1 MGYKVTFLGKALA
14 VLVLC
19 TLGYGLLQ
27 AMRPGNTPE
36 TNGVKGGEGPAA
48 PSLANTVNTSPP
60 GTPAGEVMPP
70 PEPNESGLRPLS
82 DEAASVTVSVISPA
96 ASAPASVSEPAAVLS
111 PVNDTKTMD
120 GACDQFALNCRLT
133 LYYPPHSSAID
144 KSYLADLSNF
154 ANQAKQLG
162 KYRVRVEGH
171 CALLPGQVVSEQQR
185 KYYKTL
191 SETRARQVAGY
202 LQSRG
207 LTSEALDVRGNSS
220 AKPIGDNSNAQY
232 RFHNRRTDVY
242 LVAQ

>member
-14 VLVLC
+14 VLVVFA
-19 TLGYGLLQ
+19 LGYGLLQ
-27 AMRPGNTPE
+27 AMRPGNTSE
-36 TNGVKGGEGPAA
+36 TDGVKGGEAPAA
-48 PSLANTVNTSPP
+48 SLMANTLNNPTPAP
-60 GTPAGEVMPP
+60 PAGEVMPP
-70 PEPNESGLRPLS
+70 PEPNESRLRASS
-82 DEAASVTVSVISPA
+82 DEATSVTVSVISPA
-96 ASAPASVSEPAAVLS
+96 ASESVPEPAPVLS
-111 PVNDTKTMD
+111 PVNGNKTVD

-133 LYYPPHSSAID
+133 VYYPPHSSAID

-154 ANQAKQLG
+154 ARHARQMG

-171 CALLPGQVVSEQQR
+171 CALSQGQVVSEQQR

-191 SETRARQVAGY
+191 SETRARQVASY

-207 LTSEALDVRGNSS
+207 LTPEVLDVRGNSS
-220 AKPIGDNSNAQY
+220 ARPIGDNSTAQY